1 MNDLEDKLIDCFSAV
16 FPKRSRDEI
25 RIADRDSM
33 EEWDSLTGI
42 MLVAVVQQELKVEID
57 VMDLGQL
64 GSFRSMLL
72 YVSERL
78 QTDGH

>member
-1 MNDLEDKLIDCFSAV
+1 MTDLEDKLIDCFSAV

>member
-1 MNDLEDKLIDCFSAV
+1 MTDLEDKLIDCFSAV
-16 FPKRSRDEI
+16 FPKRSRDDI

-33 EEWDSLTGI
+33 EEWDSLTGV